1 MIRHQSNFMARDTQ
15 DIVLQEVFKISS
27 VLGGINS
34 IIESHDVILER
45 IEGQTTRTNGRV
57 TKLEDVTSD
66 LATMMKKQDEMLI
79 ELKKKISGD
88 DSELKKTAVQGGIE
102 IRKIVWGGV
111 ITITV
116 TLTTLILT
124 KIL

>member
-1 MIRHQSNFMARDTQ
+1 MARDTQ